1 MDDEQQRAVPGDVGE
16 EVTGG
21 VPGDAG
27 PAGDA
32 PGRSVPGGA
41 RRGSWSRAGWPV
53 VAGCAVVAV
62 GALVLAA
69 VVAWGGG
76 SGDSASAATAPGCGS
91 GAPTLTVRGTG
102 MATGTPNLLT
112 LTLAVDVTGAT
123 AQTALSQD
131 NATTSSVI
139 GALTGGGV
147 ASRQIQT
154 TGLSIQP
161 SYDTK
166 GVLTGYSVR
175 NSVVAKLHDFATAG
189 AVIDAAAG
197 AAGNAVRID
206 SLTFSIRDPRGV
218 EDQARQDAVHQAVSH
233 AATMAAAAGER
244 LGRVCSL
251 DDKSSMSLPQNGG
264 FVAEGSPVSAPAV
277 PLQPG
282 TQQASAQVRLVYAL
296 VRGGGAGATGGHA
309 G

>member
-1 MDDEQQRAVPGDVGE
+1 MDDGEQGAGR
-16 EVTGG
+16 
-21 VPGDAG
+21 GDAG
-27 PAGDA
+27 ERLAGGGPGETTATGDP
-32 PGRSVPGGA
+32 PGRSAVGSA
-41 RRGSWSRAGWPV
+41 RGRVQSRAGWLV
-53 VAGCAVVAV
+53 VAACAVVAV
-62 GALVLAA
+62 GALALAA

-76 SGDSASAATAPGCGS
+76 SGNPASAAATPGCGS

-102 MATGTPNLLT
+102 MATGTPDLLT
-112 LTLAVDVTGAT
+112 LTLAVDVTGPT

-147 ASRQIQT
+147 ASKRIQT

-175 NSVVAKLHDFATAG
+175 NSVVAKLHDFTTAG

-206 SLTFSIRDPRGV
+206 SLTFSIRDPRGI

-251 DDKSSMSLPQNGG
+251 NDQSSMSLPPNGG
-264 FVAEGSPVSAPAV
+264 FAAEGSPASAPAV

-296 VRGGGAGATGGHA
+296 DRGAGAGGTGGHA